1 MKTQMVI
8 LTIAFLIV
16 SSATTPA
23 NSADGG
29 RTQII
34 KKQDPG
40 FAFIR
45 THRQGK
51 GITVTW
57 GAVSGSPVV
66 SYTIQ
71 KTYQDPTDPYS
82 FWEDVYSAPADGS
95 RASKFTDNSVFP
107 GITNYRVVA
116 LLEDGNSIMSDV
128 SAVKIV
134 SH

>member
-8 LTIAFLIV
+8 LTIAFLII

-23 NSADGG
+23 ISADGHC
-29 RTQII
+29 TQIS
-34 KKQDPG
+34 KRQDPG
-40 FAFIR
+40 FAFLR
-45 THRQGK
+45 AHRQGK
-51 GITVTW
+51 GITITW

-82 FWEDVYSAPADGS
+82 FWEDVYSTPADGS
-95 RASKFTDNSVFP
+95 RASKFTDNNTFP

-116 LLEDGNSIMSDV
+116 QLEDGTSIVSEV

-134 SH
+134 AH